1 MALLTHMALALPGK
15 LSLCQTMGF
24 LSFTLM
30 ILSSIPLGA
39 SGCVRISC
47 PMSLNWDGNNM
58 CDAIQDR
65 DGAEMVSYLT
75 QKMTGK
81 HHKLDQILDIQ

>member
-1 MALLTHMALALPGK
+1 
-15 LSLCQTMGF
+15 
-24 LSFTLM
+24 
-30 ILSSIPLGA
+30 
-39 SGCVRISC
+39 
-47 PMSLNWDGNNM
+47 MSLNWEGNNM